1 MNSARQ
7 HFNTAV
13 GAAGALTVC
22 AGLLTAPAYQSAP
35 QIAVREMPVVLQA
48 LTVNDIVTRV
58 SDALTYGLAIAP
70 AWYLTLPV
78 SIPMSIGIGF
88 GLADLIPVVG
98 DAFGFTWALD
108 QVGRTIVGLGLAVAV
123 YAFGPP
129 FMAVS
134 SLLGIT
140 YPSVLPASAR
150 PSSPRSAAAIARSAE
165 GDSASARSLIQTRNP
180 IQRRDTE
187 SATTPVRRAPRA
199 AAARANKSAAAATS
213 RPVTKRQ
220 AR

>member
-1 MNSARQ
+1 MNSVRTHLNSAI
-7 HFNTAV
+7 
-13 GAAGALTVC
+13 GAAGVLTVC
-22 AGLLTAPAYQSAP
+22 AGLLTAPGNHAAP
-35 QIAVREMPVVLQA
+35 QIEIRETPVVLQA
-48 LTVNDIVTRV
+48 LTVNDLVTRV
-58 SDALTYGLAIAP
+58 SDALTYGLAVAP

-98 DAFGFTWALD
+98 EAFGFTWAMD
-108 QVGRTIVGLGLAVAV
+108 QVARTVVGLGLAVAV

-150 PSSPRSAAAIARSAE
+150 PASPRSAA
-165 GDSASARSLIQTRNP
+165 TVKNP
-180 IQRRDTE
+180 IQRRATE
-187 SATTPVRRAPRA
+187 SATTPARRAPRA
-199 AAARANKSAAAATS
+199 NAARANKSAAAATS